1 MGTPNRPEAASAADI
16 QGWTSV
22 QIDHFLLSL
31 LQYRGGSH
39 PLALSVVASLEELYG
54 LSAYKNSEI
63 RCKWLQLRL
72 GAGDKAAF
80 EPAREMLT
88 TMGRMKFLRPLYR
101 SLKLCKGGGREF
113 AEETFAA
120 ARGMYHPIA
129 EKMVA
134 ADLAAEK

>member
-1 MGTPNRPEAASAADI
+1 ME
-16 QGWTSV
+16 
-22 QIDHFLLSL
+22 
-31 LQYRGGSH
+31 YRGGSH

-54 LSAYKNSEI
+54 LSKYGNSEI

-72 GAGDKAAF
+72 GAGDKEAF
-80 EPAREMLT
+80 APAREVLT
-88 TMGRMKFLRPLYR
+88 SMGRMKFLRPLYR

-134 ADLAAEK
+134 ADLAA